1 MIYKDSYEM
10 IEPKED
16 FLERFWKI
24 TLPRYKRK
32 KRMRIVFSSLAGIF
46 LIFALV
52 FFLRSTF
59 VKEDIIIDDVW
70 SDAYALIEN
79 EPDYY
84 KPEVVW
90 ITNEELEFYNQL
102 KNENK

>member
-1 MIYKDSYEM
+1 MIYKESYEM

-24 TLPRYKRK
+24 TLPRYRRK
-32 KRMRIVFSSLAGIF
+32 KRMRIIFSSLAGVF

-52 FFLRSTF
+52 FFLKSSF
-59 VKEDIIIDDVW
+59 VKEDIVIDDVW

-84 KPEVVW
+84 KSDVVW
-90 ITNEELEFYNQL
+90 ITNEELEFYNNL

>member
-1 MIYKDSYEM
+1 MIYKESYEM

-24 TLPRYKRK
+24 TLPRYRRK
-32 KRMRIVFSSLAGIF
+32 KRMRIIFSSLAGIF

-52 FFLRSTF
+52 FFLKSSF
-59 VKEDIIIDDVW
+59 FKEDIIVDDVW
-70 SDAYALIEN
+70 DDAYALIEN

-84 KPEVVW
+84 KSDVVW
-90 ITNEELEFYNQL
+90 ITDEELEFYNQL